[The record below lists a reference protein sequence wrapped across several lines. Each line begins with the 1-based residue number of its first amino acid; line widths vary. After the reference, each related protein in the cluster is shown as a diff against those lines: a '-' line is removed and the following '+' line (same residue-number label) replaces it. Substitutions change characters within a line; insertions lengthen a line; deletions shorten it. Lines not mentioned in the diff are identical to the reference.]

1 MRIALACDHGG
12 LFLKDIVKKALSEAG
27 CEVIDCGTDTAA
39 SVDYAD
45 FALKALKAFK
55 QDRCDR
61 IVLLCGTGIGMSMC
75 ANRVRG
81 VRGTLCHDAFT
92 VRMARQHNDSNC
104 LILGGRTTGPAVAEE
119 IVKIWLATPF
129 EGGRHQARLDK
140 IDRLTTELM
149 ESHFIER
156 NQ

>member
-1 MRIALACDHGG
+1 
-12 LFLKDIVKKALSEAG
+12 
-27 CEVIDCGTDTAA
+27 
-39 SVDYAD
+39 
-45 FALKALKAFK
+45 
-55 QDRCDR
+55 
-61 IVLLCGTGIGMSMC
+61 
-75 ANRVRG
+75 
-81 VRGTLCHDAFT
+81 
-92 VRMARQHNDSNC
+92 
-104 LILGGRTTGPAVAEE
+104 LGGRTTGPAVAEE